1 MKGKEE
7 MTKHTPENVVTFY
20 EDFWSTRYVEF
31 STQLDQ
37 NQSIHPLKFLTQK
50 VAALGIEK
58 LSSVLDVGCGWGEQS
73 CELAAHLG
81 CRVTGIDLTEGNLAL
96 ARSRAA
102 QMGIDHLTTFLQG
115 NILALP
121 FETATFDLACCCEML
136 PHVASL
142 QQGLA
147 ECARILKPGGALL
160 IIHSFATNLLGTE
173 EADYLYSIGCVAA
186 ENMSTTSF
194 EQALEASPLQVSSK
208 EILGSQFYE
217 YYFEPEYRDTPEYR
231 DAKVFFQEDALL
243 KIARLRR
250 NREALVEEFGQ
261 EIYNSAETVLLW
273 HIYHLLGKLANV
285 VYIARK
291 PV

>member
-1 MKGKEE
+1 

-31 STQLDQ
+31 NTRLDQ
-37 NQSIHPLKFLTQK
+37 NRSIHPLKFLTQK

-58 LSSVLDVGCGWGEQS
+58 HSSILDVGCGWGEQS

-102 QMGIDHLTTFLQG
+102 QMGVDHLTTFLQS

-121 FETATFDLACCCEML
+121 FETATFDLAYCCDML
-136 PHVASL
+136 QHVAPL

-147 ECARILKPGGALL
+147 ECTRILKPGGALVIL
-160 IIHSFATNLLGTE
+160 HSFAAASLGTE
-173 EADYLYSIGCVAA
+173 EADYLYSIAHIVA
-186 ENMSTTSF
+186 ENMSATSF
-194 EQALEASPLQVSSK
+194 EQALETSSLQITSK
-208 EILGSQFYE
+208 EILGSQCYE
-217 YYFEPEYRDTPEYR
+217 YYFEPEYRDSPEYR
-231 DAKVFFQEDALL
+231 DAKVFLQEDALL

-261 EIYNSAETVLLW
+261 GVCNSAESTLLW
-273 HIYHLLGKLANV
+273 HIYHLLGKIANV